1 MKSTIK
7 KGVSEKLNLVKYV
20 LRRTEVGLVTVA
32 LMITSGF
39 SIYATFNFTMRF
51 WQVAILRAAG
61 VIIGFVAAREAA
73 LFLKAGYKST
83 NEE

>member
-7 KGVSEKLNLVKYV
+7 KGVSEKLKLAKYV
-20 LRRTEVGLVTVA
+20 LRRMEVGLVTVA
-32 LMITSGF
+32 LMVTSGF

-51 WQVAILRAAG
+51 WQVVILRAAG